1 MTEKLVKDGR
11 EGRRIQMHLT
21 ITIIGSFFMVLG
33 LVCFIIKA
41 NSVEYVDSNGILHE
55 NFYLLPIGYL
65 LVITGAIAS
74 LLSGLALHRFRK
86 ENT

>member
-1 MTEKLVKDGR
+1 
-11 EGRRIQMHLT
+11 
-21 ITIIGSFFMVLG
+21 MVLG

-65 LVITGAIAS
+65 LVITGAVAS

>member
-1 MTEKLVKDGR
+1 
-11 EGRRIQMHLT
+11 
-21 ITIIGSFFMVLG
+21 MVLG

-65 LVITGAIAS
+65 LVITGAVAS
-74 LLSGLALHRFRK
+74 LL
-86 ENT
+86 